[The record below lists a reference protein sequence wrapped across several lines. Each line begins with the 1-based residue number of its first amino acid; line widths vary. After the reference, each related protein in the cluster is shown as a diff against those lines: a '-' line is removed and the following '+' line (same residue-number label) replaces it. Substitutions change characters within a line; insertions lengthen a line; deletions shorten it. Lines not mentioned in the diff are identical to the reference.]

1 MSASAVGRPSASAGG
16 VPATRVQGSQSA
28 AQPPE
33 GKADVKC
40 PHCGK
45 QADSTQPFC
54 AFCGAKIAA
63 PAPPPAPPAV
73 PSGKPCPT
81 CGTPVSDASFRFCPN
96 CAAPLRASGAAPP
109 AIPPTHD
116 GTATFSAKRAAPT
129 PPVQLVQLAE
139 DGTKG
144 AKYGLVGEET
154 TIGRQG
160 ADLTFA
166 EDVYLSPLHAV
177 FVWKDGRLSVR
188 DLGSRNQTWV
198 FLEGPHRLVDGDLL
212 LVGSQVLRF
221 RRLGYPGPNPPEADA
236 TRRMG
241 SLVPSADIASLGQLR
256 ADGSVRDVFHLSP
269 GRDIAIG
276 RDKGDW
282 PFPYDLSMSGAHAVV
297 RSEDA
302 DFVVLDAGS
311 RNGVALAARGDVVL
325 KKGSRILVGDKQ
337 MMVEMP

>member
-1 MSASAVGRPSASAGG
+1 
-16 VPATRVQGSQSA
+16 
-28 AQPPE
+28 
-33 GKADVKC
+33 
-40 PHCGK
+40 
-45 QADSTQPFC
+45 
-54 AFCGAKIAA
+54 
-63 PAPPPAPPAV
+63 
-73 PSGKPCPT
+73 
-81 CGTPVSDASFRFCPN
+81 
-96 CAAPLRASGAAPP
+96 
-109 AIPPTHD
+109 
-116 GTATFSAKRAAPT
+116 
-129 PPVQLVQLAE
+129 VQLVQLAE